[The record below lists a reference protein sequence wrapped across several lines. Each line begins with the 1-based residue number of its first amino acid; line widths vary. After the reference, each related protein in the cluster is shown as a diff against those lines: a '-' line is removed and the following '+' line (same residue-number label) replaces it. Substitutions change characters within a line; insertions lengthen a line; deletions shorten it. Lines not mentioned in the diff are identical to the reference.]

1 MRKQRLDAKTEYDIK
16 YPDENADDDNACQND
31 ERVIDRLL
39 TSGPNDLAAFAFQLA
54 EPLADACK
62 ETGFFRL
69 GFFSH
74 AATSFLLLRLAVQR
88 VLTAET
94 AVLLHFQTV
103 RIVLL
108 VLLGVVVAL
117 FALST
122 RKGNFNSHFRHLLFF
137 CPSGL

>member
-1 MRKQRLDAKTEYDIK
+1 MRKQRLDAKTEYDVK
-16 YPDENADDDNACQND
+16 HPDENTDDDYAGDND
-31 ERVIDRLL
+31 QRVVRRLL
-39 TSGPNDLAAFAFQLA
+39 TGGPDDLTAFALQFA

-94 AVLLHFQTV
+94 AVLLHFQTI
-103 RIVLL
+103 RIILL
-108 VLLGVVVAL
+108 VLHCVIVSLLALGAGQRDL
-117 FALST
+117 NA
-122 RKGNFNSHFRHLLFF
+122 H
-137 CPSGL
+137 

>member
-39 TSGPNDLAAFAFQLA
+39 TSGPYDLAAFALQFA
-54 EPLADACK
+54 EPLADTSK
-62 ETGFFRL
+62 ETGLFRF

-108 VLLGVVVAL
+108 VLHCVIVSLLALGAGQRDL
-117 FALST
+117 NA
-122 RKGNFNSHFRHLLFF
+122 H
-137 CPSGL
+137 

>member
-1 MRKQRLDAKTEYDIK
+1 MRKQRLDAKTEYNIK
-16 YPDENADDDNACQND
+16 YPDEDADDNDACQND
-31 ERVIDRLL
+31 ERVVDRLL
-39 TSGPNDLAAFAFQLA
+39 TGGPDDLAAFAFQLA

-74 AATSFLLLRLAVQR
+74 SATSFLLLRLAVQR

-108 VLLGVVVAL
+108 VLVRVIVPLLAL
-117 FALST
+117 RAGERNLNAH
-122 RKGNFNSHFRHLLFF
+122 K
-137 CPSGL
+137 

>member
-39 TSGPNDLAAFAFQLA
+39 TSGPYDLAAFAF
-54 EPLADACK
+54 
-62 ETGFFRL
+62 
-69 GFFSH
+69 H

-108 VLLGVVVAL
+108 VLHCVIVSLLALGAGQRDL
-117 FALST
+117 NA
-122 RKGNFNSHFRHLLFF
+122 H
-137 CPSGL
+137 

>member
-16 YPDENADDDNACQND
+16 YPDENADDDDACQND

-39 TSGPNDLAAFAFQLA
+39 TSGPYDLAAFAFQLA

-88 VLTAET
+88 VLMAET

-108 VLLGVVVAL
+108 VLHCVIVSLLALGAGQRDL
-117 FALST
+117 NA
-122 RKGNFNSHFRHLLFF
+122 H
-137 CPSGL
+137 